1 MMLIFIS
8 FEGIIYITKLK
19 EQNMSDSLIYN
30 KEINIKNILIFTIP
44 TMIRMIF
51 ISMYSIVDG
60 IVVSNYVGSVGLS
73 AINIVYPVLNVCMA
87 LSFMLGTGSNA
98 IIGKK
103 LGEGK
108 RDEACSFMTLTILVN
123 VVVIVLLTA
132 IFLMC
137 DEQVYRMLGSDE
149 ALLPYCVEYGT
160 IIVIGG
166 PVWVMQVLF
175 QSYLV
180 TTDRPKMGMFLSI
193 ASGVLNIVLDILL
206 VGFFGMGLTGAAI
219 ASVAGMIIGGLV
231 PLTVFV
237 KKDSLLHFA
246 KPVWKGK
253 EFLKA
258 MGNGSS
264 EMVSNLASA
273 ITTALFNIQM
283 MAIVGEKGVAAIS
296 AILYLQFIFVAIFF
310 GFVGGVAPLVSYNY
324 GAQNRENIKKTFNI
338 CMKIII
344 AFSIAMFTLAIATDD
359 FWVWIF
365 ASKDKALSEL
375 MLPGFRI
382 IAISVLFTG
391 VNVFA
396 SGFFT
401 ALNNGKVSAMIS
413 MLRTFILEAG
423 ALIILPEIFGLSGV
437 WWAMPVAEI
446 IAILVALFMIVKY
459 RNDYGY

>member
-1 MMLIFIS
+1 
-8 FEGIIYITKLK
+8 
-19 EQNMSDSLIYN
+19 MSNTLIYN
-30 KEINIKNILIFTIP
+30 KEINIRNVLLFTIP
-44 TMIRMIF
+44 TMVRMIF

-108 RDEACSFMTLTILVN
+108 REEACSFMTLTILVN
-123 VVVIVLLTA
+123 IVVIIILT
-132 IFLMC
+132 ILFFMW
-137 DEQVYRMLGSDE
+137 DEEIYMTLGSDE
-149 ALLPYCVEYGT
+149 MLLPYCIEYGT
-160 IIVIGG
+160 IIVLGG

-180 TTDRPKMGMFLSI
+180 TTDRPKMGMTLSI
-193 ASGVLNIVLDILL
+193 ASGALNIVLDIVL
-206 VGFFGMGLTGAAI
+206 VGFCGMGLTGAAI
-219 ASVAGMIIGGLV
+219 ASVAGMVIGGLV

-237 KKDSLLHFA
+237 KKESLLHFV
-246 KPVWKGK
+246 KPVWRGK

-296 AILYLQFIFVAIFF
+296 VILYLQFIFVAIFF
-310 GFVGGVAPLVSYNY
+310 GFVGGVAPLISYNF
-324 GAQNRENIKKTFNI
+324 GAKNRENIKKAFNI
-338 CMKIII
+338 SMKIII
-344 AFSIAMFTLAIATDD
+344 AFSVAMFTLAIATDD

-365 ASKDKALSEL
+365 ASKDVELSEL

-382 IAISVLFTG
+382 IAVSVLFTG
-391 VNVFA
+391 INVFA

-401 ALNNGKVSAMIS
+401 ALNNGKVSALIS

-423 ALIILPEIFGLSGV
+423 ALIILPEMFGINGV

-446 IAILVALFMIVKY
+446 IAIAVALFMIFRY
-459 RNDYGY
+459 REEYGY

>member
-1 MMLIFIS
+1 M
-8 FEGIIYITKLK
+8 T
-19 EQNMSDSLIYN
+19 NTLIYN
-30 KEINIKNILIFTIP
+30 KEINIKNVLLFTIP

-108 RDEACSFMTLTILVN
+108 REEACSFMTLTVIVN
-123 VVVIVLLTA
+123 VLAIIVLTA
-132 IFLMC
+132 IFFMY
-137 DEQVYRMLGSDE
+137 DEAIYRILGSDE

-160 IIVIGG
+160 IIVLGG

-180 TTDRPKMGMFLSI
+180 TTDRPKMGMSLSI
-193 ASGVLNIVLDILL
+193 ASGVLNIVLDIVL
-206 VGFFGMGLTGAAI
+206 VGFLGMGLTGAAI
-219 ASVAGMIIGGLV
+219 ASVAGMMIGGLV

-237 KKDSLLHFA
+237 KKDSLLHFM

-310 GFVGGVAPLVSYNY
+310 GFVGGIAPLISYNY
-324 GAQNRENIKKTFNI
+324 GAKNTDNIKKAFNI
-338 CMKIII
+338 SMKTMIV
-344 AFSIAMFTLAIATDD
+344 FGIAMFALAIATDD
-359 FWVWIF
+359 FWIWIF
-365 ASKDKALSEL
+365 ASKDEALAEL

-382 IAISVLFTG
+382 IAVSVLFTG

-401 ALNNGKVSAMIS
+401 ALNNGKVSALIS

-423 ALIILPEIFGLSGV
+423 ALIVLPEIFGLAGV
-437 WWAMPVAEI
+437 WWALPVAEI
-446 IAILVALFMIVKY
+446 LAILVAVFMIIKY
-459 RNDYGY
+459 RDEYGY

>member
-1 MMLIFIS
+1 M
-8 FEGIIYITKLK
+8 T
-19 EQNMSDSLIYN
+19 NTLIYN
-30 KEINIKNILIFTIP
+30 KEINIKNVLLFTIP

-108 RDEACSFMTLTILVN
+108 REEACSFMTLTVIVN
-123 VVVIVLLTA
+123 VVAIIVLTA
-132 IFLMC
+132 VFFMY
-137 DEQVYRMLGSDE
+137 DEAIYRILGSDE

-160 IIVIGG
+160 IIVLGG

-180 TTDRPKMGMFLSI
+180 TTDKPKMGMSLSI
-193 ASGVLNIVLDILL
+193 ASGVLNIVLDIVL
-206 VGFFGMGLTGAAI
+206 VGFLGMGLTGAAI
-219 ASVAGMIIGGLV
+219 ASVSGMMIGGLV

-237 KKDSLLHFA
+237 KKDSLLHFM

-310 GFVGGVAPLVSYNY
+310 GFVGGIAPLISYNY
-324 GAQNRENIKKTFNI
+324 GAKNTDNIKKAFNI
-338 CMKIII
+338 SMKTMIV
-344 AFSIAMFTLAIATDD
+344 FGIAMFTLAIATDD

-365 ASKDKALSEL
+365 ASKDEALAEL

-382 IAISVLFTG
+382 IAVSVLFTG

-401 ALNNGKVSAMIS
+401 ALNNGKVSALIS

-423 ALIILPEIFGLSGV
+423 ALIVLPEIFGLPGV
-437 WWAMPVAEI
+437 WWALPVAEI
-446 IAILVALFMIVKY
+446 LAILVAVFMIIKY
-459 RNDYGY
+459 KDEYGY

>member
-1 MMLIFIS
+1 M
-8 FEGIIYITKLK
+8 T
-19 EQNMSDSLIYN
+19 DTLIYN
-30 KEINIKNILIFTIP
+30 KEINIKNVLIFTIP

-108 RDEACSFMTLTILVN
+108 REEACSFMTLTVVVN
-123 VVVIVLLTA
+123 VIAIIVLTIL
-132 IFLMC
+132 FFMW
-137 DEQVYRMLGSDE
+137 DEKIYMMLGSDE
-149 ALLPYCVEYGT
+149 MLLPYCVEYGT
-160 IIVIGG
+160 IIVLGG

-180 TTDRPKMGMFLSI
+180 TTDRPRMGMCLSI
-193 ASGVLNIVLDILL
+193 ASGALNIILDIVF
-206 VGFFGMGLTGAAI
+206 VGFCDMGLTGAAI
-219 ASVAGMIIGGLV
+219 ASVSGMVIGGLV

-246 KPVWKGK
+246 KPVWAGK

-273 ITTALFNIQM
+273 ITTALFNLQM

-310 GFVGGVAPLVSYNY
+310 GFVGGVSPLISYNY
-324 GAQNRENIKKTFNI
+324 GAKNRDNIKKAFRI
-338 CMKIII
+338 SMEIII
-344 AFSIAMFTLAIATDD
+344 VFSIAMFTLAIATDD

-365 ASKDKALSEL
+365 ASKDEALSEL

-382 IAISVLFTG
+382 IAVSVLFTG

-401 ALNNGKVSAMIS
+401 ALNNGKVSALIS

-423 ALIILPEIFGLSGV
+423 ALILLPKYFDLNGV

-446 IAILVALFMIVKY
+446 LAILVAVFMLIRYKKV
-459 RNDYGY
+459 YGY